1 MIVIP
6 AIDIIQGRVVR
17 LQQGDFTKERSYS
30 DDPVEVALNW
40 QAKGAGFLHIV
51 DLDGAREGKIK
62 NGDTISRIIKS
73 VRIPCEVGGGLRT
86 VEDVEYFLKEG
97 AERVILGTSA
107 IGNMDFLKKLV
118 FRFGGKIVV
127 SIDFKEGRVV
137 KRGWLEKT
145 GLTPVD
151 AIEQVRKA
159 GVGIIVVTDIATD
172 GVLRGPNIEI
182 LRKILAV
189 TDISVVASGGISGLG
204 DVKKLKGLG
213 AKNLKGI
220 IIGRALYEGKIDL
233 EEAIEAA
240 K

>member
-204 DVKKLKGLG
+204 DVKKLKGIG
-213 AKNLKGI
+213 AKNLKAI
-220 IIGRALYEGKIDL
+220 IVGRALYEGKIDL